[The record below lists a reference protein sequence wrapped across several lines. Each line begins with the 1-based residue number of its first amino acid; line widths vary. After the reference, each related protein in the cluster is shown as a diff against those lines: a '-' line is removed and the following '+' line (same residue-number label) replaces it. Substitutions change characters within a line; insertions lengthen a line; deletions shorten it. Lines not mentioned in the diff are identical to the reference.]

1 MYSCYLHGHFL
12 NHCTPWPHPFS
23 IHARHLT
30 IFNTLIHPSLNL
42 SLHTPPHPVS
52 MPNVLIK
59 PNLHPSYPLS
69 APITMPLP
77 PNPYSHTHLLHH
89 VSFTFIY
96 PLLSLNLHAFVPM
109 QAQFRHPSLKPKKS
123 VNHPWWHTLSSW
135 LPVAPNH
142 SDINK
147 LVMSSTTSRFPFPQQ
162 AVPHSFFTPSS
173 GQRLKIPRVFGP
185 SEALR
190 NWDSEHSCQKGMMW
204 LVRHQRSWEIWQ
216 IWPPYVRKIIDW
228 WTFEIGLRLACFI
241 EIWDH

>member
-1 MYSCYLHGHFL
+1 MKYRWGFSKGRSNTVQFCYRGPACIVVTCMGTFPHHFFEPL
-12 NHCTPWPHPFS
+12 YPWPRPFS

-30 IFNTLIHPSLNL
+30 IFHTLIHPSLNL

-52 MPNVLIK
+52 MPSVLIK

-123 VNHPWWHTLSSW
+123 VNHPW
-135 LPVAPNH
+135 
-142 SDINK
+142 
-147 LVMSSTTSRFPFPQQ
+147 
-162 AVPHSFFTPSS
+162 
-173 GQRLKIPRVFGP
+173 
-185 SEALR
+185 
-190 NWDSEHSCQKGMMW
+190 
-204 LVRHQRSWEIWQ
+204 
-216 IWPPYVRKIIDW
+216 
-228 WTFEIGLRLACFI
+228 
-241 EIWDH
+241 